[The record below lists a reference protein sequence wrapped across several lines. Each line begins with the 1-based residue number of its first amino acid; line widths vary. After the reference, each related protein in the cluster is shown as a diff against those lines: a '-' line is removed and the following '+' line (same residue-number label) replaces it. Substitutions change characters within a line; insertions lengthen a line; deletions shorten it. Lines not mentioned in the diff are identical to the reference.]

1 MKISSIH
8 IFGFGKFKDYK
19 LDFSENFNLIYG
31 QNENGKTTIA
41 EFLKMMFY
49 GNRPRVTDVFKNPR
63 TKYKPLDGT
72 AMAGSVTFEHSGSNY
87 RLERE
92 FRASNATDKITLY
105 NLDLGTNETL
115 SGKTDIGARFFG
127 IGFGAFEKSVFIS
140 NSVAFENDSD
150 ADDDINSKLSNI
162 KTTGDEN
169 VSFEAVAG
177 RISAAMD
184 EIKTKTG
191 RGGSIVKLDGA
202 ILELDEELARQTEKL
217 AERDALEKKIDE
229 KKLLLEQLT
238 HKKSDCFERLK
249 LAEKYEIKAKLEEF
263 VRIAEEFEKVE
274 KETTLLDGSL
284 PSKEYCDRLE
294 GLITES
300 EKKADSCITL
310 SAEIE
315 RLTAEV
321 SILEDTENGT
331 LKEALEAERKR
342 YNDKVSLL
350 QKQNDEIKVEI
361 IQCKEK
367 AALVKPKINIT
378 TLILGVLLSLLAI
391 FGGIFIEKFLFA
403 FIGIGVILLSLSFV
417 LKTKPNTAQYD
428 LKLQEL
434 NQKAENT
441 VREIEENTARVNE
454 LLEKTQEIAIK
465 AATNESLL
473 REKKNVLLSHH
484 TTLLENRNAAATVL
498 AEALELAG
506 QFRRVSDIDT
516 CKVILQ
522 DINNNLQEMSKL
534 QIAAEYAAKGTG
546 CKNLAEA
553 KERLSF
559 INANG
564 GGSIGS
570 LNDIKEELHSV
581 TEEYNAL
588 SRELAALTAEARSAF
603 SGLKVP
609 AEYERQKSEL
619 LAARKEQSEYFEV
632 LSLALDALT
641 ESFGEVRR
649 SFSGELEARAL
660 KLLSGITDG
669 KYNGISV
676 SKNFDISVSDS
687 NTFGTHGLEY
697 LSKGAMHQ
705 AYFSLRLAMSE
716 LMGREMGALPVILD
730 DAFSQY
736 DDARLENA
744 LKFLN
749 LYSEN
754 SQVIFF
760 TCHNDCRRLAE
771 NVGAKII
778 NL

>member
-1 MKISSIH
+1 MKINSIH

-92 FRASNATDKITLY
+92 FRASNATDKTTLY
-105 NLDLGTNETL
+105 NLDLGTSETL
-115 SGKTDIGARFFG
+115 SGKTDIGTRFFG

-169 VSFEAVAG
+169 ISFEAVAG
-177 RISAAMD
+177 RITAAMD

-202 ILELDEELARQTEKL
+202 ILGLDEELAQQTEKI
-217 AERDALEKKIDE
+217 AERDTLEQKIDE
-229 KKLLLEQLT
+229 KKLLLERLS
-238 HKKSDCFERLK
+238 HKKNNCFEKLK
-249 LAEKYEIKAKLEEF
+249 LAEKYEIKTKLEEF
-263 VRIAEEFEKVE
+263 VRIAEEFEKIE
-274 KETTLLDGSL
+274 KETTLVSGSL
-284 PSKEYCDRLE
+284 PDKEYCEKLE
-294 GLITES
+294 LFIDTA
-300 EKKADSCITL
+300 EKKADNCSVL

-315 RLTAEV
+315 RLTGEV
-321 SILEDTENGT
+321 STMENAENGT
-331 LKEALEAERKR
+331 LKETLEAERKK
-342 YNDKVSLL
+342 YNDKISLL

-361 IQCKEK
+361 IQYKEK
-367 AALVKPKINIT
+367 VALVKPKNNIT

-391 FGGIFIEKFLFA
+391 LGGLFVGKFLFA
-403 FIGIGVILLSLSFV
+403 FIGIGVILISLSFT
-417 LKTKPNTAQYD
+417 LKTKPNTAAYD
-428 LKLQEL
+428 LKLEEL
-434 NQKAENT
+434 NQRAENT
-441 VREIEENTARVNE
+441 VREIEENTAKADE
-454 LLEKTQEIAIK
+454 LLEKIQEIAVK
-465 AATNESLL
+465 VATNESLL
-473 REKKNVLLSHH
+473 GEKKNALLQKH
-484 TTLLENRNAAATVL
+484 TALLEDRNAAAAVL
-498 AEALELAG
+498 AELLKLAG
-506 QFRRVSDIDT
+506 QFRRVSDIDG
-516 CKVILQ
+516 CKAILE
-522 DINNNLQEMSKL
+522 DINHNLQEMSKL

-546 CKNLAEA
+546 CKNLKEA

-564 GGSIGS
+564 GENIGS
-570 LNDIKEELHSV
+570 LNDIKEELNSV

-588 SRELAALTAEARSAF
+588 SQELAALTAEARSAF

-609 AEYERQKSEL
+609 AEYERRRSEL
-619 LAARKEQSEYFEV
+619 LTAREEQSEYFDA

-649 SFSGELEARAL
+649 SFSGELETRAL
-660 KLLSGITDG
+660 ELLSGITDG

-687 NTFGTHGLEY
+687 NHFGTHGLEY

-716 LMGREMGALPVILD
+716 IMARETGTLPVILD

-744 LKFLN
+744 LRFLN
-749 LYSEN
+749 RYSKN

-760 TCHNDCRRLAE
+760 TCHNDCKQSAE